1 MNRSAFTPRPD
12 GKDMRDAY
20 CDALMLA
27 AETNGRVLAIDCDLS
42 SSMGTGRFRAR
53 FPERYFNLGIME
65 ANACSMAAGLSVTG
79 FVPFVHSFA
88 VFSSRRMADQIF
100 LSCAY
105 AGLNVKIVGGDAGV
119 SAAVNGGTHMAFED
133 FGVLRSIVG
142 IRLFEP
148 TDNVMMR
155 ALIPRIASEYGVDYI
170 RMPRRSVVKIYEEG
184 ETFAPGEAK
193 LLREGG
199 DVLLAASGVLV
210 SEALIAA
217 ELLANEGVEASVLD
231 CFTIKPLD
239 TEQIAAYAKK
249 TGCVV
254 AAENHNV
261 IGGLGSAVA
270 EALGERA
277 PVPLERV
284 GVKNAF
290 GEVGSQNYLMDRFGL
305 RAKEI
310 CAAAKRAIARKNTG
324 EPSLWKNGGTEP

>member
-27 AETNGRVLAIDCDLS
+27 AETNGRVLAIDCDQS

-133 FGVLRSIVG
+133 FGALRSIPH

-148 TDNVMMR
+148 TDNVMMK
-155 ALIPRIASEYGVDYI
+155 ALIPQIAASFGVDYV
-170 RMPRRSVVKIYEEG
+170 RMPRRKVVKIYEDG
-184 ETFAPGEAK
+184 ETFIPGRAK
-193 LLREGG
+193 
-199 DVLLAASGVLV
+199 VLLEGADVAILASGVLV
-210 SEALIAA
+210 SEAILAARALA
-217 ELLANEGVEASVLD
+217 ELGIRATVADV
-231 CFTIKPLD
+231 FTIKPID
-239 TEQIAAYAKK
+239 TEYVEMCTRT
-249 TGCVV
+249 TGCLVT
-254 AAENHNV
+254 AENHSI

-270 EALGERA
+270 EALGETY

-284 GVKNAF
+284 GVKESF
-290 GEVGSQNYLMDRFGL
+290 GEVGSQDYLMDHFGL
-305 RAKEI
+305 RAKDI
-310 CAAAKRAIARKNTG
+310 AAAAQRAIARKNG
-324 EPSLWKNGGTEP
+324 